1 MISLAK
7 LFIGVCFLSMCMRG
21 AGSTLGVGQIDRDTN
36 VAIAL
41 RTLERL
47 KFEAQQSK
55 DNAALNAMLDDA
67 AMLAD
72 QDGTLKAKSEYLAG
86 LRQSD
91 ATLQRISP
99 ESITVIVFEQTAIV
113 VGVYLEKGIEANHP
127 YHRRCRFIDTW
138 AFKNGRWV
146 CIAST
151 ATSTMR

>member
-1 MISLAK
+1 MTSLAK
-7 LFIGVCFLSMCMRG
+7 LVLGVCFFPICVMG
-21 AGSTLGVGQIDRDTN
+21 AGSTPDVGQIDRDTD

-55 DNAALNAMLDDA
+55 DNAALNVMLDDA

-72 QDGTLKAKSEYLAG
+72 PDGTLRTKSEYLAG
-86 LRQSD
+86 LRPFD
-91 ATLQRISP
+91 ATVQRISP

-113 VGVYLEKGIEANHP
+113 VGVYQEKGIEANHQF
-127 YHRRCRFIDTW
+127 HRRCRFIDTW
-138 AFKNGRWV
+138 AFKKGRWV

-151 ATSTMR
+151 ATSTVR

>member
-1 MISLAK
+1 MTSSAK
-7 LFIGVCFLSMCMRG
+7 WVLGVCFLPMCMMG
-21 AGSTLGVGQIDRDTN
+21 AGSTLAAGQTDHDTN

-47 KFEAQQSK
+47 KFDAQQSK
-55 DNAALNAMLDDA
+55 DNSALNAMLDDA

-72 QDGTLKAKSEYLAG
+72 QDGTLRSKSEYLAG
-86 LRQSD
+86 LRQSNV
-91 ATLQRISP
+91 TLQRISP
-99 ESITVIVFEQTAIV
+99 ESINVIVFEHTAIV
-113 VGVYLEKGIEANHP
+113 VGIYNEKGIEASHP

-151 ATSTMR
+151 ATSTLR